1 LLFLILFPW
10 LFQSGFIS
18 FFWTFREEELM
29 CGAACPANLE
39 KLPAAKPIK
48 ETRGTGLFVE

>member
-1 LLFLILFPW
+1 
-10 LFQSGFIS
+10 
-18 FFWTFREEELM
+18 M

-48 ETRGTGLFVE
+48 KRPAATGVFIE

>member
-1 LLFLILFPW
+1 
-10 LFQSGFIS
+10 
-18 FFWTFREEELM
+18 M